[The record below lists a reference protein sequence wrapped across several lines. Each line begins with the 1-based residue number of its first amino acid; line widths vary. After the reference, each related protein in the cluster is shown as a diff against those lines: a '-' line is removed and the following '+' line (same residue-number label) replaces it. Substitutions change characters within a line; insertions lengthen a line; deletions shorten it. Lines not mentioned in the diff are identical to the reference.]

1 MRLSIPLLRFR
12 RTRLLGPLKKTK
24 INLQLRYSIRD
35 QRFDAHGTLHVEFT
49 AFNLLVNFDLVW
61 VLSSFPST
69 TTNVVEFFLQHS
81 SQPVLLP
88 GYVSH

>member
-12 RTRLLGPLKKTK
+12 GTRLLGPLKKTK
-24 INLQLRYSIRD
+24 IDLQLSDGIRD

-61 VLSSFPST
+61 VLPSFPGT
-69 TTNVVEFFLQHS
+69 IANVVEFFLKHS
-81 SQPVLLP
+81 SQPGLFP
-88 GYVSH
+88 EYVSH